1 MNGYPYWKM
10 NLAMLWISQLIIL
23 AGFQALGPFIPLYM
37 EKGLGVVTEKDQ
49 AVYVAMFHFFGTLAY
64 CIFNPIWGRLSDRY
78 GAKLMLLRGTFVT
91 AFLFPIMGYVK
102 SPEMFIFLRFLTAA
116 CAGTTA
122 ISNMMVVRNTPN
134 ERQGFALGLLATA
147 IWGGSMLGNVCCGFI
162 IHYFGYRE
170 SFWIC
175 GIMYF
180 LAGFAVLF
188 TRDDA
193 VKYIPPKEK
202 KAFSWKAIFPQL
214 SKEIWIILI
223 LFIMIGF
230 IRYFEIPYI
239 AIKIRDITGLETAE
253 YWTGIIG
260 AFVYLGAVISG
271 AGIGYLADRFP
282 AKKLLIPI
290 FLFSIIG
297 LLMQGYARSLW
308 MFGSGRVLL
317 YIAAGGLPS
326 VIQKMLSQITPQE
339 KRGSAFGLSSTF
351 NGIGL
356 LLATCVSSTTLVLVG
371 CNGVFYTAA
380 ALFLIAMPFSLFC
393 INKAIKD

>member
-193 VKYIPPKEK
+193 VKYVPPKEK
-202 KAFSWKAIFPQL
+202 KAFSWKAIFPEL

-351 NGIGL
+351 NGVGI
-356 LLATCVSSTTLVLVG
+356 LLATCVSSTTLVWVG

-380 ALFLIAMPFSLFC
+380 ALFLIAMPFSLYC

>member
-351 NGIGL
+351 NGIGI